1 MITGRMK
8 CARCRWIRRRES
20 GYHVASASWLKRC
33 GRSLSLGDL
42 AGTVRVWL
50 CWWVD
55 VGGGWSLVG
64 VAEYGAQRGED
75 VYFPGQMQGV
85 VVGGRIQV
93 IGPCGVVVGGSVRVP
108 VIWCTPGG
116 PYPIL

>member
-85 VVGGRIQV
+85 VVGGSYPGDRSV
-93 IGPCGVVVGGSVRVP
+93 WGG
-108 VIWCTPGG
+108 GG
-116 PYPIL
+116 RQRQGAGDLVYARWPR